1 MAEFGHPATDVRNAV
16 RGPLFLSAFE
26 LIFAQPEDAA

>member
-16 RGPLFLSAFE
+16 RGPLFLSASG
-26 LIFAQPEDAA
+26 LISAQSEAAV

>member
-16 RGPLFLSAFE
+16 RGPLFLSVSG
-26 LIFAQPEDAA
+26 LISARSEDAA